1 MFKQSA
7 WIAAV
12 LLLCSLSSLAQKKP
26 SASQRKAPAPA
37 IRFQGA
43 PQYTQE
49 ELLAAA
55 GLKPDARLSAVEVKA
70 HAKQLSDTGF
80 FEVVKL
86 SSDSKGLLFTCLLYT
101 SRCV

>member
-1 MFKQSA
+1 MNKKA
-7 WIAAV
+7 LLVAGV
-12 LLLCSLSSLAQKKP
+12 LLLCPLLSPAQKKAS
-26 SASQRKAPAPA
+26 SAQRKIAPKA

-43 PQYTQE
+43 AQYTQE

-86 SSDSKGLLFTCLLYT
+86 SSDSKGLLFT
-101 SRCV
+101 